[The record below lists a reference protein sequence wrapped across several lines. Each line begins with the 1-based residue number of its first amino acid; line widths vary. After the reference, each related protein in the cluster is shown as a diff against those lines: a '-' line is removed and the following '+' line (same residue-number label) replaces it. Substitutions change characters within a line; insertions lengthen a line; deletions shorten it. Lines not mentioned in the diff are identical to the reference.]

1 MIHVQ
6 LHRNMCIGPDA
17 RNEDRT
23 LNSSFLREKAQK
35 TVRVVHRR
43 LHPGIEILW
52 CACIRILAFDRCI

>member
-1 MIHVQ
+1 
-6 LHRNMCIGPDA
+6 MCIGPDA